1 VTFSTR
7 VRDEAG
13 FGLVELLIAMTVM
26 AIGISAIVAGMS
38 SGFVAVN
45 RARDASTAAAVAD
58 KQMEAYRAL
67 PNCAIYLAGTIPG
80 SGTPYANQTGVYSA
94 TQIVAAG
101 PVTPPLRQCSGPPST
116 NLHNAHQQL
125 QGADGRDYWV
135 DTYIVEST
143 LVSPS
148 TTPPVP
154 TGTVARK
161 VTVIVRD
168 PKDTT
173 NTKFLVRETA
183 MFAPPTGCTNPPA
196 QQPAGC

>member
-1 VTFSTR
+1 VTLSTR
-7 VRDEAG
+7 ARDEAG

-26 AIGISAIVAGMS
+26 AIGISAIVAAMS

-45 RARDASTAAAVAD
+45 RARDASTAGAVAD

-80 SGTPYANQTGVYSA
+80 GAYASQAGVYSA
-94 TQIVAAG
+94 TQITDTATLTAPLKYCAG
-101 PVTPPLRQCSGPPST
+101 PAST
-116 NLHNAHQQL
+116 YLHNAHQQL
-125 QGADGRDYWV
+125 AGADGRSYWV

-154 TGTVARK
+154 AGTVARK

-183 MFAPPTGCTNPPA
+183 MFAPPTGCTNPID

>member
-1 VTFSTR
+1 

-67 PNCAIYLAGTIPG
+67 PNCAIYLDAGTIPG
-80 SGTPYANQTGVYSA
+80 SGAYVNQPPGVYSA
-94 TQIVAAG
+94 TQIVASG

-116 NLHNAHQQL
+116 NLHNAHQQF
-125 QGADGRDYWV
+125 QGADLRDYWV
-135 DTYIVEST
+135 DTYVVEST

-148 TTPPVP
+148 TSPPVP

-173 NTKFLVRETA
+173 NAKFLVRETA

>member
-1 VTFSTR
+1 VTVSTR

-67 PNCAIYLAGTIPG
+67 PNCAIYLDAGTIPV
-80 SGTPYANQTGVYSA
+80 SGAYVSQSGVYSM
-94 TQIVAAG
+94 TQITAAA
-101 PVTPPLRQCSGPPST
+101 TLTAPLKYCAGPPST

-125 QGADGRDYWV
+125 PGADGRSYWV
-135 DTYIVEST
+135 DTYIVEA
-143 LVSPS
+143 
-148 TTPPVP
+148 TPF
-154 TGTVARK
+154 TGSVVRK
-161 VTVIVRD
+161 VTVMVRD

-183 MFAPPTGCTNPPA
+183 SFAPPTGCTNPPA

>member
-1 VTFSTR
+1 

-38 SGFVAVN
+38 SGFIAVN
-45 RARDASTAAAVAD
+45 RARDASTAAALAD

-67 PNCAIYLAGTIPG
+67 PNCSIYLDAGTIPG
-80 SGTPYANQTGVYSA
+80 IGTPYESQTGVYSA
-94 TQIVAAG
+94 TQITAG
-101 PVTPPLRQCSGPPST
+101 ATLTPPLRSST
-116 NLHNAHQQL
+116 SPCPIPDAKARNAHQQL
-125 QGADGRDYWV
+125 LGADGRLYWV

-143 LVSPS
+143 LAS
-148 TTPPVP
+148 TTTGDAIPS
-154 TGTVARK
+154 GTVARK
-161 VTVIVRD
+161 VTVMVRD
-168 PKDTT
+168 PKDPT

-183 MFAPPTGCTNPPA
+183 SFAPPTGCTNPPA

>member
-1 VTFSTR
+1 MTFSTR

-67 PNCAIYLAGTIPG
+67 PNCAIYLDAGTIPG
-80 SGTPYANQTGVYSA
+80 GGTPYANQIGVYSA
-94 TQIVAAG
+94 TQIVASG

-125 QGADGRDYWV
+125 PGADGRLYWV
-135 DTYIVEST
+135 DTYMVEST
-143 LVSPS
+143 PF
-148 TTPPVP
+148 
-154 TGTVARK
+154 TGSVVRK
-161 VTVIVRD
+161 VTVMVRD

-183 MFAPPTGCTNPPA
+183 TFAPPTGCTNPPA

>member
-67 PNCAIYLAGTIPG
+67 PNCAIYLDAGTIPG
-80 SGTPYANQTGVYSA
+80 SGAYVNQTGVYSA
-94 TQIVAAG
+94 TQIVAGASL
-101 PVTPPLRQCSGPPST
+101 TPPLRSSAPPCPT
-116 NLHNAHQQL
+116 PPTTTRNAHQQL
-125 QGADGRDYWV
+125 TGADGRSYWV
-135 DTYIVEST
+135 DTYMVEST
-143 LVSPS
+143 PF
-148 TTPPVP
+148 
-154 TGTVARK
+154 TGSVVRK
-161 VTVIVRD
+161 VTVMVRD
-168 PKDTT
+168 PKDAT

-183 MFAPPTGCTNPPA
+183 TFAPPTGCTNPPA

>member
-1 VTFSTR
+1 VTLSTR

-38 SGFVAVN
+38 SGFIAVN

-67 PNCAIYLAGTIPG
+67 PNCAIYLDSGTIPG
-80 SGTPYANQTGVYSA
+80 SGAYVNQTGVYSA
-94 TQIVAAG
+94 SQIVAGASLTA
-101 PVTPPLRQCSGPPST
+101 PLRSSASPCPTPPTTAR
-116 NLHNAHQQL
+116 NAHQQL
-125 QGADGRDYWV
+125 TGADGRSYWV
-135 DTYIVEST
+135 DTYMVEST
-143 LVSPS
+143 PF
-148 TTPPVP
+148 
-154 TGTVARK
+154 TGSVVRK
-161 VTVIVRD
+161 VTVMVRD

-173 NTKFLVRETA
+173 NTKYLVRETA
-183 MFAPPTGCTNPPA
+183 SFAPPTGCTNPPA

>member
-1 VTFSTR
+1 VTASTR

-38 SGFVAVN
+38 SGFIAVN

-67 PNCAIYLAGTIPG
+67 PNCAIYLDAGTVPG
-80 SGTPYANQTGVYSA
+80 SGAYVNQTGVYST
-94 TQIVAAG
+94 TQIVAGASL
-101 PVTPPLRQCSGPPST
+101 TPPLRSSAAPCPTPPPT
-116 NLHNAHQQL
+116 ARNAHQQL
-125 QGADGRDYWV
+125 LGADNRSYWV
-135 DTYIVEST
+135 DTYMVEST
-143 LVSPS
+143 PF
-148 TTPPVP
+148 
-154 TGTVARK
+154 TGSVVRK
-161 VTVIVRD
+161 VTVMVRD

-183 MFAPPTGCTNPPA
+183 SFAPPTGCTNPPA